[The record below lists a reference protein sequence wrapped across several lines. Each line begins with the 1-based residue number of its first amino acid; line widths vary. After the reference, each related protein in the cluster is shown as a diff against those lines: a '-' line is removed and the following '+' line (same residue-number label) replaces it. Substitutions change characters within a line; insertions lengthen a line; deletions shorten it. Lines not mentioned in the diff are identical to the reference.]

1 MVIPHFVTHAET
13 LNTAAV
19 RNLTCRLAHVENI
32 HALSIG
38 LIALPCR
45 EGAGL
50 EMIGGWA
57 GGKKVDDGSVTRRV
71 PPSEPY
77 PNDWMAFSVM
87 ED

>member
-1 MVIPHFVTHAET
+1 M
-13 LNTAAV
+13 
-19 RNLTCRLAHVENI
+19 ENI
-32 HALSIG
+32 QALSMG

-71 PPSEPY
+71 PPSEP
-77 PNDWMAFSVM
+77 
-87 ED
+87 